1 MDVMKVKVTRS
12 ERASDASPTQQ
23 RYQKKQEVCMEVVT
37 VLRNRGNPVVDEP
50 GFVDELLAH
59 FNQLPTRYALD
70 VNAERAEDVL
80 THKTLLQNAKDP
92 ENRPTFHVRA
102 VHVCPLF
109 PFLLQIFF
117 LAYFDVVW
125 NLHSGQCLQG

>member
-50 GFVDELLAH
+50 GFADELLAH
-59 FNQLPTRYALD
+59 FNQLPTRSGFAFL
-70 VNAERAEDVL
+70 
-80 THKTLLQNAKDP
+80 
-92 ENRPTFHVRA
+92 
-102 VHVCPLF
+102 
-109 PFLLQIFF
+109 FLLFVTACFIVLFF
-117 LAYFDVVW
+117 SLLFLWKV
-125 NLHSGQCLQG
+125 S